1 MYKDIFI
8 NLNLIVGLISLVLL
22 IFNNICPV
30 YVGFF
35 LIFSNIFMY
44 VLLYEL
50 VYESIDKNHIIN
62 RDLKIMLVTNILFM
76 IWGLIILF
84 EDCMKNYIF
93 QLIYIMISVT
103 IYLVLSIIIINKLKK
118 EEKKEIEIGILD
130 NYTLESLA

>member
-35 LIFSNIFMY
+35 LIFSNIYMY
-44 VLLYEL
+44 VILYEL

>member
-1 MYKDIFI
+1 MYKDILI

-50 VYESIDKNHIIN
+50 VYESIDKNHIID
-62 RDLKIMLVTNILFM
+62 RDLKIMLVINVLFM
-76 IWGLIILF
+76 IWGIIALF
-84 EDCMKNYIF
+84 EDCMNNYIF
-93 QLIYIMISVT
+93 QLIYIMVSVT

>member
-1 MYKDIFI
+1 MYKDILI

-62 RDLKIMLVTNILFM
+62 RDLKIILVTNILFM

-103 IYLVLSIIIINKLKK
+103 IYLVLSIVIINKLRK
-118 EEKKEIEIGILD
+118 EERKEIEIGILD

>member
-1 MYKDIFI
+1 MYKDILI

-35 LIFSNIFMY
+35 LIFSNIYMY
-44 VLLYEL
+44 VILYEL
-50 VYESIDKNHIIN
+50 VYESIDKNHIID
-62 RDLKIMLVTNILFM
+62 RDLKIMLVINVLFM
-76 IWGLIILF
+76 IWGIIALF
-84 EDCMKNYIF
+84 EDCMNNYIF
-93 QLIYIMISVT
+93 QLIYIMVSVT